1 MPRKKKEQSIA
12 EPEPDPPLDVEII
25 IEMDTIYQALKEKW
39 FELAA
44 KEKIGFTKDLTKR
57 IDKLQ
62 SAIDKRRQD
71 IKNEFK

>member
-1 MPRKKKEQSIA
+1 MGRKKKESVA
-12 EPEPDPPLDVEII
+12 EPPPDPPLDLEII

-44 KEKIGFTKDLTKR
+44 TEKIGYTKELTKR

-62 SAIDKRRQD
+62 QAITKRKQD
-71 IKNEFK
+71 IRDEYN

>member
-1 MPRKKKEQSIA
+1 MGRKKKETVA
-12 EPEPDPPLDVEII
+12 EPEPDPPLDFEII

-44 KEKIGFTKDLTKR
+44 TEKIGYTKELTKR

-62 SAIDKRRQD
+62 QAIVKRKQD
-71 IKNEFK
+71 IKDEYN